1 MDPTVEEYITYLNN
15 EANRLSS
22 LVDTP
27 IGNWIP
33 EPTFNE
39 AMQLVKKF
47 EEYLPTIKDWVK
59 AFESDSAN
67 HAEIWLR
74 QGLFLASNRH
84 HWDKLEHHIYAPA
97 KCGSPALGRPAIG
110 FTSLDGTD
118 YKLDYTEP
126 APPKPEMTPEIEAM
140 HENKPCDFNGWYCW
154 HCDDQEHEV
163 YKLHQQLIKAS
174 RNIFIN
180 ESLKEP
186 FIKAALE
193 ANLQPPNSWNL
204 EDYFQIKTRD
214 YDDCNDEPKKGQT
227 YGQQV
232 KYFILKHMKTIRFS
246 ASKYSKSPCDYYM
259 QIKIQLKSKDEGLK
273 NLKAAAALIKS

>member
-1 MDPTVEEYITYLNN
+1 MDQTVDEYITYLNN

-27 IGNWIP
+27 IGNWLP
-33 EPTFNE
+33 VPTYNE

-47 EEYLPTIKDWVK
+47 EEYMLTIKDWVA
-59 AFESDSAN
+59 AFECDPAN
-67 HAEIWLR
+67 YTEIWLR
-74 QGLFLASNRH
+74 QGLFLASNRD

-97 KCGSPALGRPAIG
+97 ID

-118 YKLDYTEP
+118 YKLDYTELP
-126 APPKPEMTPEIEAM
+126 PPKPEMTPEIEAM

-163 YKLHQQLIKAS
+163 YKLQQQLIKAS

-186 FIKAALE
+186 FIKDALE

-214 YDDCNDEPKKGQT
+214 YDNSDNDKPKKGQT

-232 KYFILKHMKTIRFS
+232 KYFILKHLKTIKFS
-246 ASKYSKSPCDYYM
+246 SSKYSKSRCDYYM
-259 QIKIQLKSKDEGLK
+259 QVKIQLKSKDEGLK
-273 NLKAAAALIKS
+273 NLKTAAALIKS

>member
-15 EANRLSS
+15 EDNRLSS

-39 AMQLVKKF
+39 AMQLVAKF
-47 EEYLPTIKDWVK
+47 EEYLPTIKAWVA
-59 AFESDSAN
+59 AFESDPKN

-84 HWDKLEHHIYAPA
+84 HWDKLEHHIY
-97 KCGSPALGRPAIG
+97 GPAIG

-118 YKLDYTEP
+118 YKLNYTEP
-126 APPKPEMTPEIEAM
+126 PPELPPMTPEIEAM
-140 HENKPCDFNGWYCW
+140 HEGKKCDFNGWYCW
-154 HCDDQEHEV
+154 HCDDQEHER
-163 YKLHQQLIKAS
+163 YKLQQLLIKAS

-193 ANLQPPNSWNL
+193 ANLQPPAGWNL
-204 EDYFQIKTRD
+204 EDYFQIKPRD
-214 YDDCNDEPKKGQT
+214 YYDRDNEENLKKGQT
-227 YGQQV
+227 YGQQI

-246 ASKYSKSPCDYYM
+246 PSKYSKSPCDYYM
-259 QIKIQLKSKDEGLK
+259 QVKIQLKSKDEGLQE
-273 NLKAAAALIKS
+273 LKVAANNIKQ